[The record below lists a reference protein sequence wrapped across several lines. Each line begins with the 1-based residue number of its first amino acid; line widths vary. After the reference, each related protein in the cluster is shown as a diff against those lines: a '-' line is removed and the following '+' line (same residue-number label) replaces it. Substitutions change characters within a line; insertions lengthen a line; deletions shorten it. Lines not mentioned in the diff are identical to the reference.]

1 MNKNW
6 QTKLDII
13 SKRPSYLSQE
23 ELSQLLSIDINT
35 LNSWEKNIT
44 IPSVEQLIKISEIY
58 QCKIKD
64 LFIVE

>member
-23 ELSQLLSIDINT
+23 ELAQLLSIDINT